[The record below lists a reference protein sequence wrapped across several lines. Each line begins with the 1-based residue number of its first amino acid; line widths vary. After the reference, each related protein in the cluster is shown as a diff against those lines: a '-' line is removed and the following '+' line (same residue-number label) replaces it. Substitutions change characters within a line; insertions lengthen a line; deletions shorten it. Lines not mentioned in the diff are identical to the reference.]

1 MRKYILTTAMVLMTA
16 PAAFADQMDKS
27 SAAAAIQ
34 PSAGYADANRH
45 GIATSSQ
52 IIKKLTLNETDTTF
66 FVSPNID
73 LSIHFKT
80 GSAELS
86 EQSEAQLI
94 ELGEALND
102 AELLYGE
109 YVIEGHTDSV
119 GDAGLN
125 KSLSQRRAAAVVRA
139 LEGDHGVDTS
149 KIGVKGY
156 GESKPVASNDTE
168 AGRAENRRVTIVRT
182 N

>member
-1 MRKYILTTAMVLMTA
+1 MRKYLLTTAMVLMAA
-16 PAAFADQMDKS
+16 PAFADTMDAS

-34 PSAGYADANRH
+34 PSAGYADDNRH

-52 IIKKLTLNETDTTF
+52 IIKKLTLNPTDSTF

-86 EQSEAQLI
+86 AQSKAQLI

-119 GDAGLN
+119 GDASLN
-125 KSLSQRRAAAVVRA
+125 QSLSQRRAAAVVRA